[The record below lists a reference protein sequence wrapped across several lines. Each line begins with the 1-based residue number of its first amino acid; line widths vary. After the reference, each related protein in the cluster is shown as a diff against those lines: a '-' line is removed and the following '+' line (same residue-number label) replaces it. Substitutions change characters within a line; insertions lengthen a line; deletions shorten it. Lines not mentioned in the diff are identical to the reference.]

1 MASRRDIIRKIAGSI
16 TPLYD
21 GREAESI
28 ARMVV
33 MDRLSIDFTHL
44 ATDYDTECKID
55 NLDDVITDLRR
66 GRPVQYVLGHAQ
78 FCGLDFVVRE
88 GVLIP
93 RPETEE
99 LVGQIVAA
107 TRTGARILDVGT
119 GSGAIAVAL
128 ARMIPDADVE
138 AVDISDDA
146 LAVAVENAKRN
157 NVSIKFHK
165 ADALGDLGAL
175 GRFDAIVSNPPYVPQ
190 SDRATMHTNVLDFEP
205 SEALFVDDDNPLVF
219 YRSIAANAAV
229 MLADGGWLWFEIY
242 EKYGDDICRMLA
254 ESGFRDIRLAAD
266 ANNKPRMV
274 WCRK

>member
-1 MASRRDIIRKIAGSI
+1 MASRREIIRKIAGAI

-28 ARMVV
+28 ARVVV
-33 MDRLSIDFTHL
+33 MDRLGIDFTHL
-44 ATDYDTECKID
+44 AADYDAECKID
-55 NLDDVITDLRR
+55 NLDDIIADLRR

-78 FCGLDFVVRE
+78 FCGLDFIVRE

-107 TRTGARILDVGT
+107 TRAGARILDVGT

-128 ARMIPDADVE
+128 ARLIPDADVE
-138 AVDISDDA
+138 AVDMSDVA
-146 LAVAVENAKRN
+146 LAVAKENAERN
-157 NVSIKFHK
+157 NVSVTFHK

-190 SDRATMHTNVLDFEP
+190 SDRANMHTNVIDFEP
-205 SEALFVDDDNPLVF
+205 SEALFVDDGNPLVF

-229 MLADGGWLWFEIY
+229 MLADGGRLWFEIY
-242 EKYGDDICRMLA
+242 EKYGDDICRMLE
-254 ESGFRDIRLAAD
+254 ESGFRDIGLAVD